1 VVTSIAALKHPQ
13 VGVFAYSIMSI
24 MAPQYI
30 WPWVFEGIPAFT
42 IVAGSTLLAFGL
54 ALLFGKIDFSVYRH
68 KQNVLLIVLCIF
80 FNLSDVF
87 SPFQEYSSLTSAE
100 LVLNTFNTI
109 ILMYFVALPLV
120 NKPEHLKV
128 ICILFIGIIVYYV
141 YWSND
146 AYFNFDPRRFG
157 YGGRLYGPFKS
168 PYRDQNVFATIFV
181 IGMPFLL
188 FGFFYFKSI
197 FVKGLLGFTGLLALH
212 SIILTGSRGALV
224 GSSVVVIFSYF
235 LIKSRGFGMLL
246 IVGFIAA
253 IIYQGGQLLDRTT
266 NTIEVAQEETEAPID
281 PRIQSWLVGIELIQQ
296 FPVLGVGVQ
305 RFQQATRVFF
315 PMNHAYVAH
324 NTFLNFAANTGLL
337 SGLIYL
343 YFYWI
348 NFKKFRFA
356 IKNGI
361 AEDPLLDFFNKVFMT
376 SLTGFYVCALFL
388 DLIIFEG
395 FYFLLM
401 LNLLKDHIFRR
412 HLADK
417 KLKVDEQETPA
428 QPKFKPFHR
437 GANA

>member
-1 VVTSIAALKHPQ
+1 VGTSIAALKYPQ

-68 KQNVLLIVLCIF
+68 KQNVLLIILCVF

-87 SPFQEYSSLTSAE
+87 SPFQEYSSLTSAD

-120 NKPEHLKV
+120 SKQEYLK
-128 ICILFIGIIVYYV
+128 IIFILFIGIIVYYV

-157 YGGRLYGPFKS
+157 YGSRLYGPYKS
-168 PYRDQNVFATIFV
+168 PYRDQNVFAAIFV

-197 FVKGLLGFTGLLALH
+197 FVKGLLGFAGLFALH
-212 SIILTGSRGALV
+212 SVILTGSRGALV
-224 GSSVVVIFSYF
+224 GISVVVIFSYF
-235 LIKSRGFGMLL
+235 LIKSRGFGVLL

-253 IIYQGGQLLDRTT
+253 IMYQGGQLLDRTT
-266 NTIEVAQEETEAPID
+266 NTIEVAQEESEASID
-281 PRIQSWLVGIELIQQ
+281 PRIQSWLVGIELIQK

-305 RFQQATRVFF
+305 RFQQATRVYF
-315 PMNHAYVAH
+315 PQNHAYVAH
-324 NTFLNFAANTGLL
+324 NTFLNFAANTGII

-343 YFYWI
+343 YFYLI
-348 NFKKFRFA
+348 NFRNFRFA

-361 AEDPLLDFFNKVFMT
+361 EEEPLLDLFNKVFMT
-376 SLTGFYVCALFL
+376 SLTGFYVCSMFL

-401 LNLLKDHIFRR
+401 LNLLKDHIFRK
-412 HLADK
+412 HLAEK
-417 KLKVDEQETPA
+417 KLKSEVSSVA
-428 QPKFKPFHR
+428 VQPKIKSFHR